1 MSKFQVETQSLAAA
15 ASQVGRSEAVLSN
28 AHSGLQ
34 GLSNIL
40 DPLAG
45 SPAQMSFVNFV
56 TAAGTAAGSL
66 QDATTGLARALA
78 DAAAAYDIADE
89 SAAKSVGGH

>member
-1 MSKFQVETQSLAAA
+1 MSRFQVDTQALAAA
-15 ASQVGRSEAVLSN
+15 ASQVGRSETTLSS

-34 GLSNIL
+34 GLSDVF

-45 SPAQMSFVNFV
+45 TPAQMAFIDFVS
-56 TAAGTAAGSL
+56 AAGTAAGGL

-89 SAAKSVGGH
+89 SAAKSVGGR